1 MGAAQIGSV
10 VDAHTA
16 RQLYCTLILTVEG
29 SIAPEGENVKS
40 MGHCVAIS
48 INVTKVTV
56 SYLFSLRPARGKLG
70 AAYTATGRIAA

>member
-29 SIAPEGENVKS
+29 SIAPEDENVKRT
-40 MGHCVAIS
+40 GLCVAIS
-48 INVTKVTV
+48 SNVTKVTV
-56 SYLFSLRPARGKLG
+56 SYGFGL
-70 AAYTATGRIAA
+70 